1 MHRTEVAVPR
11 LVSGSMIRGEQTT
24 EIDAS
29 PEAVFAVASDL
40 ERYPEWQDFLQRV
53 TVRERDADGRATLVE
68 AEADA
73 KVTRLKL
80 VLRATREEPR
90 RVAWRTE
97 GGDVKALSGAFDLAE
112 SGAGR
117 TRATFGLEVDPGFKL
132 GLLLKGPVADRLRDR
147 VLGGMLDGLK
157 RRAETGS

>member
-1 MHRTEVAVPR
+1 
-11 LVSGSMIRGEQTT
+11 MIRGEQSA

-29 PEAVFAVASDL
+29 AEAVFAVASDL

-53 TVRERDADGRATLVE
+53 VVKERDGDGRPTLVE
-68 AEADA
+68 AEA
-73 KVTRLKL
+73 LKL

-90 RVAWRTE
+90 RVAWRRE
-97 GGDVKALSGAFDLAE
+97 GGDVKALSGAFDIAE
-112 SGAGR
+112 AGPGR

-147 VLGGMLDGLK
+147 VLSGMLDGLK
-157 RRAETGS
+157 QRAEHGA

>member
-1 MHRTEVAVPR
+1 
-11 LVSGSMIRGEQTT
+11 MIRGEQS
-24 EIDAS
+24 IDIEAA
-29 PEAVFAVASDL
+29 PEAVFAIASDL

-53 TVRERDADGRATLVE
+53 KAREQDADGRATLVE

-73 KVTRLKL
+73 KVTALKL

-90 RVAWRTE
+90 RVAWRSE

-112 SGAGR
+112 AGAGR

-132 GLLLKGPVADRLRDR
+132 GLLLRGAVADRLRDR
-147 VLGGMLDGLK
+147 VLNGMLDGLK
-157 RRAETGS
+157 RRAENGG

>member
-29 PEAVFAVASDL
+29 ADAVFAVASDL

-53 TVRERDADGRATLVE
+53 SVRERDAAGRPEVVE

-73 KVTRLKL
+73 KVTALKL
-80 VLRATREEPR
+80 VLRATRDEPR
-90 RVAWRTE
+90 RVAWRAE

-112 SGAGR
+112 AAPGR

-132 GLLLKGPVADRLRDR
+132 GLLLKGTVADRLRDR
-147 VLGGMLDGLK
+147 VLQ
-157 RRAETGS
+157 

>member
-1 MHRTEVAVPR
+1 
-11 LVSGSMIRGEQTT
+11 MIRGEQTT

-29 PEAVFAVASDL
+29 PEAVFAIASDL

-53 TVRERDADGRATLVE
+53 NVRERDPDGRATLVE
-68 AEADA
+68 TEADA
-73 KVTRLKL
+73 KVTKLKL

-112 SGAGR
+112 AGGPGH
-117 TRATFGLEVDPGFKL
+117 TRATFGLEVDPGFKH

-147 VLGGMLDGLK
+147 VLNGMLDGLK
-157 RRAETGS
+157 RRAESGG